1 MSNKKIRKLPL
12 FITAFIMVFIFI
24 QSALPAD
31 LSQQESGVIVF
42 MLSRFLSVDPEGLS
56 FVIRKCAHFT
66 EYMILGMSLF
76 VTVREFIPDEERVAA
91 VQIVSW
97 SIGALY
103 AVTDES
109 HQSFVPG
116 RSCEIRDILI
126 DSCGVTAGVLIMNAI
141 RGVRSGQKGVI

>member
-24 QSALPAD
+24 QSALPA
-31 LSQQESGVIVF
+31 
-42 MLSRFLSVDPEGLS
+42 EGLS

-126 DSCGVTAGVLIMNAI
+126 DSCGVAAGVLIMNAI